1 MKSQNQIVELVRKA
15 GVIGAGGGG
24 FPSYVKL
31 QAQVDTVIA
40 NGSECEP
47 LLASDKTMML
57 QHADLLIAGM
67 QIAMQATGAK
77 QGIIGVKGHYQNVVQ
92 TLEKALPHDG
102 SIKLHLLN
110 NYYPAGDEFVLVY
123 ELTGR
128 VIPEGGI
135 PLNVGV
141 VVNNVITLMQVAEAV
156 SGKPVTERTV
166 SLVGEFNQPQVVIV
180 PIGTTYNDLVKIAGG
195 LKIKDAVLIDGGP
208 MMGKIVDDWDV
219 GISKTTS
226 GIVALPSDH
235 FVVRMQQKPLAQM
248 IKQSKSACCQCFRCT
263 DLCPRNLLG
272 HDLQPHLTMR
282 TVDYN
287 LAQPTENITS
297 AFLCSQCGMCELI
310 ACDFML
316 LSPRKIYA
324 AYRKELVA
332 RGIKNPHVRKGFNA
346 RAEFSGRK
354 VAIATVLKK
363 IDLEKY
369 YVELPFTGKKEVNSV
384 KILLNKHIGAP
395 AVPQVKRGQ
404 KIRMT
409 DMIAET
415 PKDKLGA
422 VYHASI
428 AGTVVEVTDEYI
440 EIRNKGVSLTR
451 KDF

>member
-1 MKSQNQIVELVRKA
+1 MKSQAQIVELVRKS

-24 FPSYVKL
+24 FPTYVKL
-31 QAQVDTVIA
+31 QAKVDTVIA

-57 QHADLLIAGM
+57 NHADLLVEGLIL
-67 QIAMQATGAK
+67 AMQATGAR
-77 QGIIGVKGHYQNVVQ
+77 QGIIGVKGHYENVVKA
-92 TLEKALPHDG
+92 LEKALPSDG

-156 SGKPVTERTV
+156 NGKPVTERAV
-166 SLVGEFNQPQVVIV
+166 SLVGEFKKPQVVIV
-180 PIGTTYNDLVKIAGG
+180 PIGTTYNDLIKIAGG
-195 LKIKDAVLIDGGP
+195 LNIADAVLIDGGP
-208 MMGKIVDDWDV
+208 MMGKIVVDWSL
-219 GISKTTS
+219 GIAKTTS
-226 GIVALPSDH
+226 GVIALPRDH
-235 FVVRMQQKPLAQM
+235 FIVRMQQKSLAQM

-272 HDLQPHLTMR
+272 HGLQPHLTMR

-287 LAQPTENITS
+287 LSKPTENITS

-332 RGIKNPHVRKGFNA
+332 RSIKNPHVRNDVQVC
-346 RAEFSGRK
+346 EELSNRK
-354 VAIATVLKK
+354 VAINMVLKK
-363 IDLEKY
+363 LDLEKY
-369 YVELPFTGKKEVNSV
+369 YIELPFTGKKEIKRV
-384 KILLNKHIGAP
+384 KVALNKHLGAS
-395 AVPQVKRGQ
+395 AISQVKSGQ
-404 KIRMT
+404 KVYMT
-409 DMIAET
+409 EVIAESSC
-415 PKDKLGA
+415 DKLGS

-428 AGTVVEVTDEYI
+428 DGVIAEVTDEYI
-440 EIRNKGVSLTR
+440 EIMN
-451 KDF
+451 